1 MVPFDVPFTD
11 AIVVGGGTL
20 LDHLRMQ
27 RVVPRRRTFRHF
39 LMIDHLAFLT
49 RASIFDSVSSVYH
62 ASGIWNLIFPT
73 DNSVRLWSFA
83 RQI

>member
-49 RASIFDSVSSVYH
+49 RASIFDSCLECLPRKWHLEPHISY
-62 ASGIWNLIFPT
+62 G
-73 DNSVRLWSFA
+73 
-83 RQI
+83 